1 MCKIPQIHKNLILTW
16 KLKTKHEVQCK
27 IVKKTQKYQL
37 PSPYKTPI
45 TPTKIM
51 KARIPNAV

>member
-51 KARIPNAV
+51 KARIPKAV